1 MKQPRDDR
9 VYLRHILD
17 SADRIERYVE
27 DVSEKA
33 FMADGLIQDGVIR
46 QLSIIGEAVKRLSK
60 PLRERHPTVPWKD
73 IAGMRD
79 KLIHDYFGVDLQAVF
94 DTATLDVPALRAE
107 VARLLER
114 LDASASGKD
123 EP

>member
-1 MKQPRDDR
+1 MTQLRDDR

-17 SADRIERYVE
+17 SAGRIERYVE
-27 DVSEKA
+27 DVSEEA

-60 PLRERHPTVPWKD
+60 PFRELHTTVPWKD
-73 IAGMRD
+73 MAGMRD

-94 DTATLDVPALRAE
+94 DTATSDVPALRKE
-107 VARLLER
+107 VARLLDH
-114 LDASASGKD
+114 LDAEGDPS
-123 EP
+123 